1 MAKAVESTGQSLVR
15 VILTGPECT
24 GKTML
29 TMELAKQFG
38 TLYISEYAREYI
50 ESLSRPYTY
59 YDVLHIAQ
67 KQVELMETYSQ
78 KADGLLFVDTYLII
92 TKVWFKRVFE
102 VIPDWIEQE
111 IYKTKND
118 LYLLC
123 KPDIP
128 WEPDPVRENG
138 GEMREILFNE
148 YIHELVD
155 EGLNYAYVEGKGNE
169 RINTAVNEVQK
180 FLSMVNR

>member
-1 MAKAVESTGQSLVR
+1 VESTEQSLVR

-24 GKTML
+24 GKSML
-29 TMELAKQFG
+29 TMELAKKYD

-50 ESLSRPYTY
+50 GGLSRPYNY
-59 YDVLHIAQ
+59 NDVLHIAQ
-67 KQVELMETYSQ
+67 KQVELMETFSR
-78 KADGLLFVDTYLII
+78 KAAKLLFVDTYLII

-111 IYKTKND
+111 ISKTRND
-118 LYLLC
+118 LYLVC

-138 GEMREILFNE
+138 GEMRMILFNE
-148 YIHELVD
+148 YIHELD
-155 EGLNYAYVEGKGNE
+155 DAGLNYAYVEGIGNE
-169 RINTAVNEVQK
+169 RISCAVNEVEK
-180 FLSMVNR
+180 FLSKLYR